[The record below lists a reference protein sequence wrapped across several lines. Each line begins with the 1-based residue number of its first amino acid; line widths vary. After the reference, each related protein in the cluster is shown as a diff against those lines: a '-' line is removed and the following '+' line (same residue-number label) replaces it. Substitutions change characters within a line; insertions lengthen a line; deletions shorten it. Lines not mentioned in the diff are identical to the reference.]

1 MLTEKLLTY
10 ILKTLEKSEEEV
22 INNIQKLK
30 EARDEIVNFTSS
42 SDPNLY
48 QGSLVLDTKDQEL
61 GFVIGP
67 LDVWGRN
74 NHPSLNQRII
84 TGRRSI
90 NNTYLLVTIPNN
102 KENSEGGSKIYYSQP
117 QLNNLNSQFRIRY
130 VNKANILPIEVEP
143 ERRSLDD
150 LGKFCNEQC
159 IMECSESCVLW
170 KYKKKR

>member
-10 ILKTLEKSEEEV
+10 ILKTLEKSAEEV
-22 INNIQKLK
+22 IDNIQK

-42 SDPNLY
+42 SNPNLY

-74 NHPSLNQRII
+74 NHLHQNQRII
-84 TGRRSI
+84 TRGK

-102 KENSEGGSKIYYSQP
+102 KENSEEESKIYYSQ
-117 QLNNLNSQFRIRY
+117 LNNQFRIRY

-170 KYKKKR
+170 KYKKKM

>member
-1 MLTEKLLTY
+1 MLTEELLTY
-10 ILKTLEKSEEEV
+10 ILTTLEKSEEEV
-22 INNIQKLK
+22 INNVQKLK

-61 GFVIGP
+61 GFIIGP

-74 NHPSLNQRII
+74 NHLHQNQRIL
-84 TGRRSI
+84 TRGK

-102 KENSEGGSKIYYSQP
+102 KENSEEGSKIYYS

>member
-10 ILKTLEKSEEEV
+10 IFKTLEKSEEEV
-22 INNIQKLK
+22 IDNIQKLK

-42 SDPNLY
+42 SNPNLY

-74 NHPSLNQRII
+74 NHLHQNQRII
-84 TGRRSI
+84 TRGK

-102 KENSEGGSKIYYSQP
+102 KGNSEEESKISYS
-117 QLNNLNSQFRIRY
+117 QLNNQFRIRY

>member
-22 INNIQKLK
+22 IDNIQKLK

-74 NHPSLNQRII
+74 NHIHQNQRII
-84 TGRRSI
+84 TRGK

-102 KENSEGGSKIYYSQP
+102 KENSEEESKIYYSQ
-117 QLNNLNSQFRIRY
+117 LNNQFRIRY
-130 VNKANILPIEVEP
+130 VNKTNILPIEVEP